1 MMDFMDCDVPSG
13 AAMNGTRAKEESEV
27 NYHLLTIL

>member
-27 NYHLLTIL
+27 VDDEVEL